1 MNRSRVLCL
10 SDFGVFQWR
19 LQTCRLSSWC
29 SRDLTDSE
37 MSSLVLAVSC
47 CSERHGSSGS
57 FFPHPSVVFSRA
69 PCKLM
74 RNTQQTE
81 GSIPGLKLLPGIQIL
96 FLPQLSSSS
105 TVDNF
110 DKPKNLLLS
119 VSSYL
124 VSTVY
129 FPLSTKKQSKE
140 TITGSLHN
148 LDIRSVTAASHL
160 RCWDCDY
167 RPPPQQGE

>member
-37 MSSLVLAVSC
+37 MSSLLLAVSC

-69 PCKLM
+69 PFKLL

-81 GSIPGLKLLPGIQIL
+81 GSIPGLKLLPRSKIPS
-96 FLPQLSSSS
+96 LPQYSSIM
-105 TVDNF
+105 DNF
-110 DKPKNLLLS
+110 DIVHSLNILRWYLPSSNCSKSSPLVLRLWWP
-119 VSSYL
+119 SSY
-124 VSTVY
+124 
-129 FPLSTKKQSKE
+129 SK
-140 TITGSLHN
+140 
-148 LDIRSVTAASHL
+148 
-160 RCWDCDY
+160 
-167 RPPPQQGE
+167 GE